1 MLQTLVF
8 LVDRAFLGHAGKGSL
23 AAMQIAGPLE
33 WSIFSVF
40 LAFEVGTIAHVG
52 RLVGAGEHARAR
64 RAAGG
69 ALVLAV
75 GIGVFVALIG
85 PLLMLLAPYLASKAS
100 AATVAEAASYLRV
113 TLSASPIVF
122 LGAGSVAVL
131 QASGDTRTPLFV
143 GAIANV
149 VHVVLVAYLVLGV
162 FGGPHLG
169 MRGCAWGTVATFAV
183 EAGLAFWLLTRPGRV
198 LARPKVVAKAKS
210 PVVPMWDELRAIVR
224 VGWPAMGERILYHVG
239 FNGYVAILGTLGD
252 GAMAANQALISIEAI
267 CFLSADGF
275 GVAAASIVARKLGAG
290 DADTAKRAARIAAR
304 DAAVTLT
311 VLGLAAFAAQGIILP
326 IFGDDRAVIAL
337 AASAIPVLAFAQPFM
352 GASIVLAQAVRGAG
366 RTAIVMAVS
375 TLGAVFVRLGATWFF
390 VIAQGGGLRGVWLGS
405 TCDWVVRSAILL
417 LISAGAIGSARVGTG
432 DAAKT

>member
-1 MLQTLVF
+1 
-8 LVDRAFLGHAGKGSL
+8 
-23 AAMQIAGPLE
+23 MQIAGPLE

-40 LAFEVGTIAHVG
+40 LAFEVGTVAHVG

-75 GIGVFVALIG
+75 AIGVFVALIG

-100 AATVAEAASYLRV
+100 AETVAEAGSYLRV
-113 TLSASPIVF
+113 TLSASPVVF

-131 QASGDTRTPLFV
+131 QASGDTRTPLLV
-143 GAIANV
+143 GAIANL
-149 VHVVLVAYLVLGV
+149 VHVVLVAYLVLGA

-198 LARPKVVAKAKS
+198 LARPARSDRSVA
-210 PVVPMWDELRAIVR
+210 VVPIWDELRAVVR
-224 VGWPAMGERILYHVG
+224 VGWPAMGERVLYHVG

-290 DADTAKRAARIAAR
+290 DAETAKRAARIAAR

-311 VLGLAAFAAQGIILP
+311 ALGLAAFAAQGIILP
-326 IFGDDRAVIAL
+326 IFGGDRTVIAL

-352 GASIVLAQAVRGAG
+352 GASMVFSQAIRGAG
-366 RTAIVMAVS
+366 RTMIVLLVS
-375 TLGAVFVRLGATWFF
+375 TLGAVVVRLAATWFF

-405 TCDWVVRSAILL
+405 TCDWVVRSAILV
-417 LISAGAIGSARVGTG
+417 LISGGVIGSARVGTG
-432 DAAKT
+432 DEVP

>member
-198 LARPKVVAKAKS
+198 LARAKVAAKS
-210 PVVPMWDELRAIVR
+210 APPPVPMWDELRAIVR